1 MANGS
6 GGEGGGGGT
15 NGAPKKYRP
24 IGGGSA
30 ALAKEANSVFLSG
43 RAANLTL
50 CLLCLLSLGISGML
64 AFRELRLEQRIAHL
78 ESIVHSRALQ
88 QHHRVFEAQAL
99 KSEEVDPSKATA
111 AASSDTS
118 PTKALIERIRR
129 EVLQE
134 IESKKLAEDIFRPK
148 RDLPDCNCPPAR
160 DNDSSGPRDENRRR
174 SRASSFHANDFGG
187 VLDDDDYD
195 VSRAAAAASN
205 ARVQTLQLSKSLQR
219 VVQLLHG
226 CTICSYKAVF
236 TIVVSPRIIRLVN
249 SVENQSSAICVEN
262 RTRSRSG
269 TREQL
274 EMLF

>member
-24 IGGGSA
+24 IGGSA
-30 ALAKEANSVFLSG
+30 ALAKESNAGNVFLSG
-43 RAANLTL
+43 RAANFTL

-78 ESIVHSRALQ
+78 ESIVHSRGLQ
-88 QHHRVFEAQAL
+88 QQQQQHDRVFEAQAL

-111 AASSDTS
+111 DASSDTS

-148 RDLPDCNCPPAR
+148 RDLPDCNCPP
-160 DNDSSGPRDENRRR
+160 GELY
-174 SRASSFHANDFGG
+174 
-187 VLDDDDYD
+187 V
-195 VSRAAAAASN
+195 
-205 ARVQTLQLSKSLQR
+205 T
-219 VVQLLHG
+219 
-226 CTICSYKAVF
+226 
-236 TIVVSPRIIRLVN
+236 
-249 SVENQSSAICVEN
+249 
-262 RTRSRSG
+262 
-269 TREQL
+269 
-274 EMLF
+274 M